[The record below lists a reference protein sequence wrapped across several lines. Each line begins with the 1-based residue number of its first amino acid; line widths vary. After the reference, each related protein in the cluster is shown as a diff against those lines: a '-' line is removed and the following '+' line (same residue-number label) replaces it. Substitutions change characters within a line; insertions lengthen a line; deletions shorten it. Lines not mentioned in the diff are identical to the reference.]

1 MPRRTKIIATIGPAS
16 DAPATLEAMIEAG
29 MDVARIGL
37 AHGTVEEQ
45 MERYQRVRA
54 AAHAVGR
61 PIGIL
66 VDLPGP
72 KVRAG
77 SFGDEGGV
85 MLMEGTQIRLT
96 PGSEPSTPEV
106 VHVDYDHLLVD
117 IHPGDR
123 MMFGDGAVIV
133 EIHDNNGRELVGRV
147 AHGGWVQGRPGVHIP
162 SDRLRVSSPTDRD
175 LELLDTFIEAGVDMV
190 ALSFVRSAH
199 DVRRAGTEPHPRG
212 PLIVAKIETRAA
224 VDNLEGIVE
233 ASGAIMV
240 ARGDLGEEFAIDEL
254 PHLQKDIIAKCIAMG
269 RPVITATQMLE
280 SMIHAPSPTRAEAT
294 DVANAV
300 FDGTSAVMLSAETAI
315 GHDPTLV
322 VATMARIAGRADQRF
337 DYDGWA
343 ERLKHRHVTEAAGLD
358 AKVTDTMTMAA
369 WRAAM
374 DMHAN
379 AIICITRS
387 GFTARAIARFRPE
400 AKILAYSPDPRTVHQ
415 LSMSWGAT
423 PLRSDAHGRFSEMT
437 DWAVAD
443 ATSKGLLRSGDV
455 VVVVAGSR
463 EGAEAADTMRLVR
476 VR

>member
-1 MPRRTKIIATIGPAS
+1 MLRDLPVEVLSLKDFPGVP
-16 DAPATLEAMIEAG
+16 E
-29 MDVARIGL
+29 
-37 AHGTVEEQ
+37 VEEDGSTFRDNALKKAREVSRHISETVLADDSGLEVDSLGGQ
-45 MERYQRVRA
+45 PGIHSARYA
-54 AAHAVGR
+54 
-61 PIGIL
+61 
-66 VDLPGP
+66 GP
-72 KVRAG
+72 
-77 SFGDEGGV
+77 
-85 MLMEGTQIRLT
+85 
-96 PGSEPSTPEV
+96 
-106 VHVDYDHLLVD
+106 
-117 IHPGDR
+117 
-123 MMFGDGAVIV
+123 
-133 EIHDNNGRELVGRV
+133 
-147 AHGGWVQGRPGVHIP
+147 
-162 SDRLRVSSPTDRD
+162 
-175 LELLDTFIEAGVDMV
+175 
-190 ALSFVRSAH
+190 
-199 DVRRAGTEPHPRG
+199 
-212 PLIVAKIETRAA
+212 
-224 VDNLEGIVE
+224 
-233 ASGAIMV
+233 
-240 ARGDLGEEFAIDEL
+240 
-254 PHLQKDIIAKCIAMG
+254 
-269 RPVITATQMLE
+269 
-280 SMIHAPSPTRAEAT
+280 EAT
-294 DVANAV
+294 DGANAV

-315 GHDPTLV
+315 GHDPVLV